1 MSMSMLAVMISTRDS
16 REGRDV
22 QHHYVV
28 STASPRWEL
37 IKILFR
43 ALFEIKFR

>member
-1 MSMSMLAVMISTRDS
+1 MVPLSVMISTRDT
-16 REGRDV
+16 REERDI

-28 STASPRWEL
+28 STSSPRWEL
-37 IKILFR
+37 VKILIR